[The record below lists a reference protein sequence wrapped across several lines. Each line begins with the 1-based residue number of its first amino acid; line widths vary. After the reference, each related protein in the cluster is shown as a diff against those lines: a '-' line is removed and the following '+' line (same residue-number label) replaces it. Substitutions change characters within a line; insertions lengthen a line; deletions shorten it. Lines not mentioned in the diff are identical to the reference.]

1 MTLKG
6 TEGCIIPGLNKQS
19 LLEIAELLKIMYINI
34 INMLTFFKLS
44 PPPDPHVLLMLSWPP
59 FRDIKL
65 LEDLKFDRTMCIWGG
80 GGT

>member
-6 TEGCIIPGLNKQS
+6 TKGCIIPGLNKQS
-19 LLEIAELLKIMYINI
+19 LREIAKLLKIMY

-65 LEDLKFDRTMCIWGG
+65 LEDLKFD
-80 GGT
+80 